1 MSDKC
6 SFRKST
12 SFDSISEEPKTAYEI
27 LMEKKKL
34 HPDITMWFTEQHCP
48 ECECPVFTNGVLLW
62 CKEGCI
68 NNGKRKPEDK
78 DYMKFV
84 KENCR

>member
-12 SFDSISEEPKTAYEI
+12 SFDAISEPSYNL
-27 LMEKKKL
+27 LMKKQKEEE
-34 HPDITMWFTEQHCP
+34 ITMWFTDEFCTECNCP
-48 ECECPVFTNGVLLW
+48 IYTSERPVLW
-62 CKEGCI
+62 CKEGCV
-68 NNGKRKPEDK
+68 NNGKRSAGDT

>member
-1 MSDKC
+1 M
-6 SFRKST
+6 T
-12 SFDSISEEPKTAYEI
+12 LVEPKTAYET

-34 HPDITMWFTEQHCP
+34 HPDITMWFTDELCAECKCP
-48 ECECPVFTNGVLLW
+48 IYTSERPILW

-68 NNGKRKPEDK
+68 NNGKRKPQDR